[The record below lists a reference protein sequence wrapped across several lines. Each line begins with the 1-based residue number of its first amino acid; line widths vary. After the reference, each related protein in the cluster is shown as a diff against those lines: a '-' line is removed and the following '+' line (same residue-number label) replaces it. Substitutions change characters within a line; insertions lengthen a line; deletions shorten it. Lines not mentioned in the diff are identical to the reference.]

1 MLTPCDSSCIIAAEM
16 GKQLRKD
23 VRSAAAHADFSGPLA
38 VLHNEL
44 ARAQTDLGL
53 IGLRLIMLLVGRTNK
68 ADEFLAHRLRI
79 SDYRKA
85 LDLTG
90 DSAYSH
96 FRLVVRKLLTT
107 IVETKNPVE
116 NSETEFQ
123 VLSRAKYW
131 KGLGEAELMFHEDMK
146 PLLLNLKS
154 YFTKI
159 PLEDFLRIQG
169 LYAARFYLFCKSW
182 DPQSNY
188 APGWRMLV
196 PDLRKWLGLKPGE
209 YEEVKHIRS
218 AILERARKELDAV
231 ADLSFHYDPVHEGK
245 KIIGWDFIPVANKP
259 KSKASPGAR
268 RRLKSEE
275 EKQSEKSAA
284 AQEASES
291 EFSRIDRLWLEA
303 SSSQRDKWLNVMPVE
318 TRIFAPKSGARPG
331 RCFLTALQ
339 NVIEPHLP
347 GMN

>member
-1 MLTPCDSSCIIAAEM
+1 MA
-16 GKQLRKD
+16 KQPRKD
-23 VRSAAAHADFSGPLA
+23 VRAAGPQPDLSGPLA

-44 ARAQTDLGL
+44 ARGRTDLGL
-53 IGLRLIMLLVGRTNK
+53 IGLRLIMLLVGRTHK

-85 LDLTG
+85 LGLTG

-107 IVETKNPVE
+107 IVETQNPVE

-131 KGLGEAELMFHEDMK
+131 KGLGEAELMFHEEMR

-154 YFTKI
+154 YFAKI
-159 PLEDFLRIQG
+159 PLDVFLRIQG

-182 DPQSNY
+182 DPKSNY

-196 PDLRKWLGLKPGE
+196 ADLRKWLNLEPGE

-218 AILERARKELDAV
+218 AILERARKELDSV
-231 ADLSFHYDPVHEGK
+231 ADLSFRYDPVHEGK

-259 KSKASPGAR
+259 KDKTLPGLR
-268 RRLKSEE
+268 RRRQAEEAKESED
-275 EKQSEKSAA
+275 SETAA
-284 AQEASES
+284 A
-291 EFSRIDRLWLEA
+291 EFSRLDRLWLEA
-303 SSSQRDKWLNVMPVE
+303 SSTQRENWLNLMPQE

-331 RCFLTALQ
+331 RCFLSALQ
-339 NVIEPHLP
+339 NVLEPSLP
-347 GMN
+347 GME